1 MFQGLTT
8 DVLFALLLNLL
19 LAAPVA
25 PVGAQDSGQTVWEC
39 VYVCVI
45 V

>member
-1 MFQGLTT
+1 MCGGDLSIFSVWTYE
-8 DVLFALLLNLL
+8 VVAER
-19 LAAPVA
+19 VA